1 MIAENILCRRAIPTH
16 QCDTNRALVVAFN
29 MRAHP
34 RKRPA
39 KGKCSVTINYKM
51 IADVGPPA
59 VQMPALDFAQLG
71 RCFLALAL
79 VRAGRP
85 AMHND
90 FSKVTHVVS
99 NT

>member
-16 QCDTNRALVVAFN
+16 QCDTNRALVLAFD

-34 RKRPA
+34 HKRPA
-39 KGKCSVTINYKM
+39 SGKCSVIINHKM

-71 RCFLALAL
+71 RCFLALAP
-79 VRAGRP
+79 VRAGRR

-90 FSKVTHVVS
+90 FCEVTHVVS